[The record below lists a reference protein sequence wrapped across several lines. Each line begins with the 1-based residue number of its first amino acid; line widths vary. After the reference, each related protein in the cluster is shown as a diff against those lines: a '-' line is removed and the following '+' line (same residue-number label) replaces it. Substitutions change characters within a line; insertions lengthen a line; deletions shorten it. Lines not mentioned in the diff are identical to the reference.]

1 MARMAVIFGLLAAV
15 LWGLG
20 DFLARFGGRAV
31 GAWRTLFFIGWV
43 GLLLLTLWLLAG
55 GRLHAVLTAEAR
67 IWAVGAVAGI
77 FHFIGSY
84 ALTRALT
91 IGVVSI
97 VTPLATSYGAITT
110 ALSLASGEP
119 ISSMALAGVAVTA
132 VGVALASAVHPTQG
146 GDARKGIS
154 WALAASLTFGLAFW
168 AQGKVL
174 VPAVGSLESVWIFL
188 VVLVAI
194 MAVARVAGYGSVA
207 PPRGLT
213 ALTMLACAVASVGA
227 AVTIALGFETGK
239 VAIVAVLSSVSGFVA
254 AALGAAFLGERLL
267 LRQGLGVVLLT
278 AGVAVIRAS
287 S

>member
-1 MARMAVIFGLLAAV
+1 MAVVLGLLAAV
-15 LWGLG
+15 FWGLG
-20 DFLARFGGRAV
+20 DFLARFGGKAI

-43 GLLLLTLWLLAG
+43 GLLVLTLWLLAS
-55 GRLHAVLTAEAR
+55 GRLHAVVTADTR
-67 IWAVGAVAGI
+67 VWAVGIVAGL
-77 FHFIGSY
+77 FHFVGSY

-110 ALSLASGEP
+110 ALSLAWGEP
-119 ISSMALAGVAVTA
+119 IGSTALAGIAVTA

-146 GDARKGIS
+146 GDARKGVS

-168 AQGKVL
+168 AQGEVL

-188 VVLVAI
+188 LVLVAT
-194 MAVARVAGYGSVA
+194 MVAARAAGYGSLA
-207 PPRGLT
+207 PPGGHT

-239 VAIVAVLSSVSGFVA
+239 VAVVAVLSSVSGFVA
-254 AALGAAFLGERLL
+254 AALGAIFLGERLL
-267 LRQGLGVVLLT
+267 LRQGMGVVLLT
-278 AGVAVIRAS
+278 AGIALIRAS

>member
-1 MARMAVIFGLLAAV
+1 MAVILGLLAAV

-20 DFLARFGGRAV
+20 DFLARFGGKAI

-55 GRLHAVLTAEAR
+55 GRLHAVVTADAR
-67 IWAVGAVAGI
+67 IWVIGIVAGL

-91 IGVVSI
+91 IGIVSV
-97 VTPLATSYGAITT
+97 VTPLATSYGAVTT

-119 ISSMALAGVAVTA
+119 IAAMALAGIAVTV

-146 GDARKGIS
+146 GDARKGVS
-154 WALAASLTFGLAFW
+154 WALVASLTFGLAFW
-168 AQGKVL
+168 AQGEVL
-174 VPAVGSLESVWIFL
+174 VPTVGSLESVWIFL
-188 VVLVAI
+188 LVLVATMV
-194 MAVARVAGYGSVA
+194 MARAAGYGSLA
-207 PPRGLT
+207 PPRGQI
-213 ALTMLACAVASVGA
+213 ALTMLACAAASVGA

-267 LRQGLGVVLLT
+267 LRQGMGVVLLT
-278 AGVAVIRAS
+278 AGVALIRAS
-287 S
+287 T